1 MAALAGLALLAA
13 GLVQVVVGSRGQ
25 VFWQLVVT
33 ALSVAVVAAT
43 AWWAFTTRRV
53 WKRWLNIV
61 IAALA
66 AVNIVVGFL
75 EFGLRQATGALAI
88 VTGALLYATA
98 TPRALWTT
106 PSPVPRPEVASSTG
120 GPDTAGR
127 VPARPRPGARL
138 RRGCW

>member
-1 MAALAGLALLAA
+1 MTSGGAGRATPRWWAVAALAGLALLAA

-25 VFWQLVVT
+25 IFWQLVAT

-66 AVNIVVGFL
+66 AANIVLGFL
-75 EFGLRQATGALAI
+75 EFGVR
-88 VTGALLYATA
+88 
-98 TPRALWTT
+98 
-106 PSPVPRPEVASSTG
+106 
-120 GPDTAGR
+120 
-127 VPARPRPGARL
+127 
-138 RRGCW
+138 